1 MAQLDFQT
9 IKHLVKAGRYTDGS
23 GLTLLVKASGRKNWV
38 QRLHWQG
45 KRRDLGLGSFPDVG
59 LSLARERAGENRAR
73 VADGKAPLSGQ
84 TFKSSSPAKAMSEP
98 GNLFEDVARA
108 AHQHLVDTGRLNHSK
123 NITNW
128 LHRAELYLFRNPV
141 FDGVEIGDIT
151 SDQLLN
157 ILEPVHV
164 AKPETAKQLR
174 LILKR
179 TFNRAKVRGIIESNP
194 LDGVAE
200 ELGPRGKPAERMKSL
215 PFDQVADALSLVDD
229 SEATPALK
237 AAVRFMALTGVRG
250 AEVRGAVWSEFDLGN
265 GVWEIPAERMKMKVG
280 HTVPL
285 SSQALEVLATMS
297 ETYTD
302 EFVFPSVLSSDGMLS
317 DNAMAVAFKRC
328 EIQAVPHGMR
338 SSFRTWAA
346 ENFGPAYRD
355 AAEQVLAHK
364 TGSAVEQI
372 YNRASYMDQ
381 RRELLDAWGE
391 YLDR

>member
-9 IKHLVKAGRYTDGS
+9 IRHLVKAGRYTDGG

-38 QRLHWQG
+38 QRLHFEG

-84 TFKSSSPAKAMSEP
+84 TFKSSSPVKAMSGP
-98 GNLFEDVARA
+98 VNLFEDVARA
-108 AHQHLVDTGRLNHSK
+108 AHQHLVDTGRLNNSK

-128 LHRAELYLFRNPV
+128 LNRAELYLFRNPV

-151 SDQLLN
+151 SSQLLN

-179 TFNRAKVRGIIESNP
+179 TFNRAKVRGIIKSNP
-194 LDGVAE
+194 LEGVAE
-200 ELGPRGKPAERMKSL
+200 ELGPRGKPAERMKAL
-215 PFDQVADALSLVDD
+215 PFDQVADALALIDD

-237 AAVRFMALTGVRG
+237 AAVRFMALTCVRG

-265 GVWEIPAERMKMKVG
+265 GVWEIPAERMKMKQG
-280 HTVPL
+280 HAVPL

-302 EFVFPSVLSSDGMLS
+302 EVVFPSVLS
-317 DNAMAVAFKRC
+317 
-328 EIQAVPHGMR
+328 
-338 SSFRTWAA
+338 
-346 ENFGPAYRD
+346 
-355 AAEQVLAHK
+355 
-364 TGSAVEQI
+364 
-372 YNRASYMDQ
+372 Q
-381 RRELLDAWGE
+381 RRATLRERLEPSFPALQHSGGPSRAPRIVPDVGGGDSRPRHA
-391 YLDR
+391 